1 MHCYSKYI
9 NFTVPIK
16 KEVTR
21 IDNNGEE
28 ITKHISY
35 ILQLRVMASS
45 LSNLLHNF
53 SEGIHRIK
61 LDTMIKNVKY
71 VELNIS
77 FAIAFLNIQILKM
90 I

>member
-35 ILQLRVMASS
+35 ILQLQVMASS

-71 VELNIS
+71 VELNIR

>member
-1 MHCYSKYI
+1 
-9 NFTVPIK
+9 
-16 KEVTR
+16 
-21 IDNNGEE
+21 
-28 ITKHISY
+28 
-35 ILQLRVMASS
+35 MASS

-71 VELNIS
+71 VELNIR

>member
-28 ITKHISY
+28 ITKHIS
-35 ILQLRVMASS
+35 
-45 LSNLLHNF
+45 
-53 SEGIHRIK
+53 
-61 LDTMIKNVKY
+61 
-71 VELNIS
+71 
-77 FAIAFLNIQILKM
+77 
-90 I
+90 

>member
-61 LDTMIKNVKY
+61 LDTMIKNAKY
-71 VELNIS
+71 VELNIR